1 MIYIIHVALRCFT
14 FSSLIDIVV
23 DKTPCAALPVT
34 YFCLSYVIQT
44 RSILMTGDT
53 FISRMT
59 TMLKANRLILQALA
73 ILFHIS
79 STFAAIN
86 LTQFQR
92 SFNVEM
98 TSVFGGSCNRDI
110 GGQEMLPK
118 VLAALDDAWLLSSSA
133 LTIPPVQI
141 DHRDQDLPSS
151 MAFIR
156 VRALLYMFFGI
167 RIRSNGQFDIQSQSQ
182 RNYNDIMSD
191 FDGVDALQSERLD
204 PAGYG
209 LPRFRCREDWYDFY
223 VHLADET
230 GAEDPNRP
238 LAAEYF
244 NERGPNG
251 DYLPGLMFDYQSRMY
266 FRGPNIDPEVSFCDA
281 GGVSFAYA
289 TPLVTQPTP
298 IYGITTCDDF
308 FVLDSF
314 EDIPMDDDGP
324 ISTSQSL
331 IGTAG
336 AVLLSE
342 MLILQSRRGVTLQP
356 RVIPDDSD
364 WTSVDWSQWNFDPS
378 DGQAFSLVDC
388 INLGLAKPSYA
399 RLNAPSYVHF
409 ALCLAFPDLECSP
422 QYQ

>member
-1 MIYIIHVALRCFT
+1 
-14 FSSLIDIVV
+14 
-23 DKTPCAALPVT
+23 
-34 YFCLSYVIQT
+34 
-44 RSILMTGDT
+44 
-53 FISRMT
+53 
-59 TMLKANRLILQALA
+59 MLKANRLILQALA

-133 LTIPPVQI
+133 LTIPPVQV

-182 RNYNDIMSD
+182 RNYNDIMSKITTSLSFGSPACVLISDNHTGD

-204 PAGYG
+204 PVGYG

-244 NERGPNG
+244 NERG
-251 DYLPGLMFDYQSRMY
+251 
-266 FRGPNIDPEVSFCDA
+266 
-281 GGVSFAYA
+281 
-289 TPLVTQPTP
+289 
-298 IYGITTCDDF
+298 
-308 FVLDSF
+308 
-314 EDIPMDDDGP
+314 
-324 ISTSQSL
+324 TSP
-331 IGTAG
+331 
-336 AVLLSE
+336 V
-342 MLILQSRRGVTLQP
+342 
-356 RVIPDDSD
+356 
-364 WTSVDWSQWNFDPS
+364 
-378 DGQAFSLVDC
+378 
-388 INLGLAKPSYA
+388 
-399 RLNAPSYVHF
+399 
-409 ALCLAFPDLECSP
+409 
-422 QYQ
+422 